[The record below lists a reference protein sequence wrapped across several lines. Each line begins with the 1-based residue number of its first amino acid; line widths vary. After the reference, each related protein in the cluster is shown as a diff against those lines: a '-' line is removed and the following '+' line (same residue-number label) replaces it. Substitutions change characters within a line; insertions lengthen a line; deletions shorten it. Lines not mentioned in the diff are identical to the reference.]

1 MLGPLGMTRTSYL
14 PEAPY
19 APGLSV
25 HHLEGTLTE
34 EPLHDTG
41 SMAPA
46 GQLWGTLDDLAR
58 FAAFLAGG
66 DPDVL
71 AERTLAEMR
80 QPVPPALDYGL
91 GIRLL
96 PYAEGV
102 LVGHTGSMPGFQ
114 AAAFV
119 DPLKQ
124 DRGGRAHQ
132 RDHRVLRS

>member
-1 MLGPLGMTRTSYL
+1 MTT
-14 PEAPY
+14 
-19 APGLSV
+19 
-25 HHLEGTLTE
+25 
-34 EPLHDTG
+34 
-41 SMAPA
+41 
-46 GQLWGTLDDLAR
+46 
-58 FAAFLAGG
+58 
-66 DPDVL
+66 DVL

-114 AAAFV
+114 ACAFV
-119 DPLKQ
+119 DPRSKTGVVAF
-124 DRGGRAHQ
+124 DQ